1 MYKRFL
7 GASRILLKVVYL
19 VELKTSSN
27 FEKETF
33 MLFQSYTFKIIFRNL
48 PGAPDPDPGSGKR
61 NVGLFRSHTN
71 ANKEIM
77 NHESLMKYFSFMK
90 NFKCVFDP
98 DHYL

>member
-33 MLFQSYTFKIIFRNL
+33 MLLQSYTFKIIFRNL
-48 PGAPDPDPGSGKR
+48 PGAPDPDPDPGCSTTGAR
-61 NVGLFRSHTN
+61 NRL
-71 ANKEIM
+71 
-77 NHESLMKYFSFMK
+77 HE
-90 NFKCVFDP
+90 
-98 DHYL
+98 